1 MKYVIIINCYIKNLD
16 MPRIYTN
23 TWNVKTSAYNGN
35 ILYFKPAVYVAHT
48 NAWYSRRTQV
58 LLKKKKEKKKD
69 RTTGKDMIRA
79 DEGYLLVEMVNTL
92 SLWLQLLRTGWDET
106 ELRGQQR
113 DKTWSRKIS
122 RTGVFQS
129 SRVSYLHPRWRRGLN
144 PRTRSSLHPSSS
156 HLTNL
161 QRKHSH
167 FT

>member
-35 ILYFKPAVYVAHT
+35 ILYFKPVVYVVHT
-48 NAWYSRRTQV
+48 NAWYSSVAKR
-58 LLKKKKEKKKD
+58 KKKKD

-122 RTGVFQS
+122 RTGGFS
-129 SRVSYLHPRWRRGLN
+129 NPPESPICILGDGEDWIRERGHPFIL
-144 PRTRSSLHPSSS
+144 PHHT
-156 HLTNL
+156 
-161 QRKHSH
+161 
-167 FT
+167 